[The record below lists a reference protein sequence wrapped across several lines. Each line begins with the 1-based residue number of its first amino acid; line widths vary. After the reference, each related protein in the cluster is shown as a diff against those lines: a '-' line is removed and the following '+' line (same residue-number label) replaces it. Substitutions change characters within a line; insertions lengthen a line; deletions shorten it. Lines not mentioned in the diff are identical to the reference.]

1 MTRLKSDLETQF
13 TNLYRLKVNSD
24 SLRILRNKI
33 KAQRFENYHQVSVN
47 GDTTWANKVI
57 VCSYFTFDP
66 EEVRKLFNIEVP
78 ESSATDKAKP
88 IYCMACAKNRKVFIY
103 THGSNGY
110 QNHAQHVRSNHPD
123 YMAVCSAFLLSLN
136 GTNHSNQL

>member
-1 MTRLKSDLETQF
+1 MTQNYDSIEVCSDLETQF
-13 TNLYRLKVNSD
+13 TNLYRLKMNID

-33 KAQRFENYHQVSVN
+33 KAQRFEIYHQVSVN

-88 IYCMACAKNRKVFIY
+88 I
-103 THGSNGY
+103 
-110 QNHAQHVRSNHPD
+110 
-123 YMAVCSAFLLSLN
+123 
-136 GTNHSNQL
+136 